1 MARVDWIK
9 TRLAVWGAWR
19 ARREDSG
26 LGYPKVNVLL
36 AMGGGGSAG
45 YRETVVPINEIEA
58 AETDR
63 AVESL
68 RLVKSHL
75 YLTLQLIYV
84 QNTGITLAARK
95 MGRGESTVKAQ
106 LEQADHELVKWF
118 DAKREAQDKKRSA
131 VNHSAGGFTS

>member
-1 MARVDWIK
+1 MARIEWVKD
-9 TRLAVWGAWR
+9 RLVVWGGWK

-26 LGYPKVNVLL
+26 LGFPSVNILL
-36 AMGGGGSAG
+36 SMGGGTGG

-84 QNTGITLAARK
+84 RNTGIRLAAQRLQ
-95 MGRGESTVKAQ
+95 RAESTVKAQ
-106 LEQADHELVKWF
+106 LDQADAELSVWF
-118 DAKREAQDKKRSA
+118 YERRIERERR
-131 VNHSAGGFTS
+131 AGSFTP

>member
-1 MARVDWIK
+1 MARIEWVK
-9 TRLAVWGAWR
+9 SRLVAWGAWK

-26 LGYPKVNVLL
+26 LGFQRVNILL
-36 AMGGGGSAG
+36 SMGGSGAGG

-68 RLVKSHL
+68 LLVKSHL

-84 QNTGITLAARK
+84 RNTGIRLAAQRL
-95 MGRGESTVKAQ
+95 RRAESTVKAQ
-106 LEQADHELVKWF
+106 LDQADAELAVWF
-118 DAKREAQDKKRSA
+118 K
-131 VNHSAGGFTS
+131 VNCKVDVYDCK